1 MKERLFKNCTSE
13 QIAMRVSKNSILVNV
28 VLSLGKMLAG
38 VLGNSSAMISDA
50 VHSASD
56 VFSTIIVI
64 IGVKISGK
72 ESDENHPY
80 GHERLECVAAILL
93 AVILAGTGIGIGYG
107 GLMVIWRGDI
117 SDIAI
122 PTLLPLAAAILSIV
136 IKEAMY
142 WYTILAAKKIQS
154 GALKADAWHHRSDAL
169 SSVGSFV
176 GILGAKLGFPILDPI
191 ASIVICAF
199 ILKAA
204 FDIFRDAVGKLTDE
218 ACDSRLTGQ
227 MREAIMEMEGVHAID
242 DMKTRMFGNKVY
254 VDIEIGCDGS
264 ITLFEAHEIAENVHD
279 RIESRFPDVKHCMV
293 HVNPHH
299 LPEDQPSSDKE
310 N

>member
-1 MKERLFKNCTSE
+1 MKERLFKDCTSE

-107 GLMVIWRGDI
+107 GFMVIWQGDI
-117 SDIAI
+117 SDIAV
-122 PTLLPLAAAILSIV
+122 PTVLPLAAAILSIV

-142 WYTILAAKKIQS
+142 WYTILAAKKIRS

-169 SSVGSFV
+169 SSIGSFV
-176 GILGAKLGFPILDPI
+176 GILGAKLGFPVLDP
-191 ASIVICAF
+191 
-199 ILKAA
+199 
-204 FDIFRDAVGKLTDE
+204 FRDAVGKLTDE
-218 ACDSRLTGQ
+218 ACDSQLTGQ
-227 MREAIMEMEGVHAID
+227 MREAIMAMEGVHAID

-279 RIESRFPDVKHCMV
+279 CIENQFPDVKHCMV

-299 LPEDQPSSDKE
+299 FPEEQPSSYKE

>member
-1 MKERLFKNCTSE
+1 M
-13 QIAMRVSKNSILVNV
+13 
-28 VLSLGKMLAG
+28 
-38 VLGNSSAMISDA
+38 
-50 VHSASD
+50 
-56 VFSTIIVI
+56 
-64 IGVKISGK
+64 KISGK

-107 GLMVIWRGDI
+107 GVMVIWRGEAAE
-117 SDIAI
+117 IAI
-122 PTLLPLAAAILSIV
+122 PTLLPLVAAIFSIV

-142 WYTILAAKKIQS
+142 WYTIFAAKQIRS

-169 SSVGSFV
+169 SSIGSFV
-176 GILGAKLGFPILDPI
+176 GILGAKLGFPVLDPLT
-191 ASIVICAF
+191 SIIICGF

-218 ACDSRLTGQ
+218 ACDSQLTAQ
-227 MREAIMEMEGVHAID
+227 MRLVIMAMEGVHAID

-279 RIESRFPDVKHCMV
+279 RIENQFPDVKHCMV
-293 HVNPHH
+293 HVNPHR
-299 LPEDQPSSDKE
+299 LPEEPSSSDKE

>member
-1 MKERLFKNCTSE
+1 
-13 QIAMRVSKNSILVNV
+13 MRVSRKSIMFNV
-28 VLSLGKMLAG
+28 ILSLGKMLAG
-38 VLGNSSAMISDA
+38 ILGNSTAMISDA

-107 GLMVIWRGDI
+107 GVMVIWRGEA
-117 SDIAI
+117 SEIAI
-122 PTLLPLAAAILSIV
+122 PTLLPLVAAIFSIV
-136 IKEAMY
+136 IKEVMY
-142 WYTILAAKKIQS
+142 WYTIFAAKQIRS

-169 SSVGSFV
+169 SSIGSFV
-176 GILGAKLGFPILDPI
+176 GILGAKLGFPVLDPLT
-191 ASIVICAF
+191 SIIICGF

-218 ACDSRLTGQ
+218 ACDSQLTAQ
-227 MREAIMEMEGVHAID
+227 MRQVIMAMEGVHAID

-279 RIESRFPDVKHCMV
+279 RIENQFPDVKHCMV
-293 HVNPHH
+293 HVNPHR
-299 LPEDQPSSDKE
+299 LPEEPSSSDKE

>member
-1 MKERLFKNCTSE
+1 MKDKRFNNCNSE
-13 QIAMRVSKNSILVNV
+13 QIAMRVSRNSILVNV
-28 VLSLGKMLAG
+28 MLSLGKMLAG
-38 VLGNSSAMISDA
+38 ILGNSTAMISDA

-107 GLMVIWRGDI
+107 GVMVIWRGDT
-117 SDIAI
+117 SAIAI
-122 PTLLPLAAAILSIV
+122 PTLLPLAAAIFSIV

-142 WYTILAAKKIQS
+142 WYTILAAKKIRS

-169 SSVGSFV
+169 SSIGSFV
-176 GILGAKLGFPILDPI
+176 GILGAKLGFPVLDPI

-218 ACDSRLTGQ
+218 ACDSQLTGQ
-227 MREAIMEMEGVHAID
+227 MRQEIMAMEGVYVID

-279 RIESRFPDVKHCMV
+279 CIENQFPDVKHCMV

-299 LPEDQPSSDKE
+299 LPEEQPASDKE

>member
-1 MKERLFKNCTSE
+1 MFKKFV
-13 QIAMRVSKNSILVNV
+13 AL
-28 VLSLGKMLAG
+28 MLAG
-38 VLGNSSAMISDA
+38 ILGNSTAMISDA

-107 GLMVIWRGDI
+107 GVMVIWRGEA
-117 SDIAI
+117 SEIAI
-122 PTLLPLAAAILSIV
+122 PTLLPLVAAIFSIV
-136 IKEAMY
+136 IKEVMY
-142 WYTILAAKKIQS
+142 WYTIFAAKQIRS

-169 SSVGSFV
+169 SSIGSFV
-176 GILGAKLGFPILDPI
+176 GILGAKLGFPVLDPLT
-191 ASIVICAF
+191 SIIICGF

-218 ACDSRLTGQ
+218 ACDSQLTAQ
-227 MREAIMEMEGVHAID
+227 MRQVIMAMEGVHAID

-279 RIESRFPDVKHCMV
+279 RIENQFPDVKHCMV
-293 HVNPHH
+293 HVNPHR
-299 LPEDQPSSDKE
+299 LPEEPSSSDKE

>member
-28 VLSLGKMLAG
+28 ILSLGKMLAG
-38 VLGNSSAMISDA
+38 ILGNSTAMISDA

-107 GLMVIWRGDI
+107 GVMVIWRGEA
-117 SDIAI
+117 SEIAI
-122 PTLLPLAAAILSIV
+122 PTLLPLAAAIFSIV

-142 WYTILAAKKIQS
+142 WYTIFAAKQIRS

-169 SSVGSFV
+169 SSIGSFV
-176 GILGAKLGFPILDPI
+176 GILGAKLGFPVLDPL
-191 ASIVICAF
+191 ASIIICGF

-218 ACDSRLTGQ
+218 ACDSQLTAQ
-227 MREAIMEMEGVHAID
+227 MRHVIMAMEGVDAID

-279 RIESRFPDVKHCMV
+279 RIENQFPDVKHCMV
-293 HVNPHH
+293 HVNPHR
-299 LPEDQPSSDKE
+299 LPEEPSSSDKE

>member
-1 MKERLFKNCTSE
+1 MKDKRFNNCNSE
-13 QIAMRVSKNSILVNV
+13 QIAMRVSRNSILVNV
-28 VLSLGKMLAG
+28 MLSLGKMLAG
-38 VLGNSSAMISDA
+38 ILGNSTAMISDA

-107 GLMVIWRGDI
+107 GVMVIWRGDT
-117 SDIAI
+117 SAIAI
-122 PTLLPLAAAILSIV
+122 PTLLPLAAAIFSIV

-142 WYTILAAKKIQS
+142 WYTILAAKKIRS

-169 SSVGSFV
+169 SSIGSFV
-176 GILGAKLGFPILDPI
+176 GILGAKLGFPVLDPI

-218 ACDSRLTGQ
+218 ACDSQLTGQ
-227 MREAIMEMEGVHAID
+227 MRQEIMAMEGVYAID

-254 VDIEIGCDGS
+254 MDIEIGCDGS

-279 RIESRFPDVKHCMV
+279 CIENQFPDVKHCMV

-299 LPEDQPSSDKE
+299 LPEEQPASDKE

>member
-1 MKERLFKNCTSE
+1 MKDKRFNNCNSE
-13 QIAMRVSKNSILVNV
+13 QIAMRVSRNSILVNV
-28 VLSLGKMLAG
+28 MLSLGKMLAG
-38 VLGNSSAMISDA
+38 ILGNSTAMISDA

-107 GLMVIWRGDI
+107 GVMVIWRGDT
-117 SDIAI
+117 SAIAI
-122 PTLLPLAAAILSIV
+122 PTLLPLVAAIFSIV

-142 WYTILAAKKIQS
+142 WYTILAAKKIRS

-169 SSVGSFV
+169 SSIGSFV
-176 GILGAKLGFPILDPI
+176 GILGAKLGFPVLDPI

-218 ACDSRLTGQ
+218 ACDSQLTGQ
-227 MREAIMEMEGVHAID
+227 MRQEIMAMEGVYAID

-279 RIESRFPDVKHCMV
+279 CIENQFPDVKHCMV

-299 LPEDQPSSDKE
+299 LPEEQPASDKE

>member
-1 MKERLFKNCTSE
+1 MKERLFKNGTSE
-13 QIAMRVSKNSILVNV
+13 QIAMRVSRNSILVNV
-28 VLSLGKMLAG
+28 ILSLGKMLAG

-64 IGVKISGK
+64 VGVKISGK

-80 GHERLECVAAILL
+80 GHERLECVAAVLL

-107 GLMVIWRGDI
+107 GIMVIWRGDTSEI
-117 SDIAI
+117 TV
-122 PTLLPLAAAILSIV
+122 PTLLPLAAAIFSIV

-142 WYTILAAKKIQS
+142 WYTIFAAKQIQS

-169 SSVGSFV
+169 SSIGSFV
-176 GILGAKLGFPILDPI
+176 GILGAKLGFPVFDPI
-191 ASIVICAF
+191 ASIVICVF

-218 ACDSRLTGQ
+218 ACDSRLTEQ
-227 MREAIMEMEGVHAID
+227 MRQEVMVMEGVHSID
-242 DMKTRMFGNKVY
+242 DLKTRMFGNKVY

-264 ITLFEAHEIAENVHD
+264 ISLFEAHEIAENVHGH
-279 RIESRFPDVKHCMV
+279 IEDQFPDVKHCMV
-293 HVNPHH
+293 HVNPHR
-299 LPEDQPSSDKE
+299 LTETRPSLDKE

>member
-1 MKERLFKNCTSE
+1 MKDKRFNNCNSE
-13 QIAMRVSKNSILVNV
+13 QIAMRVSRNSILVNV
-28 VLSLGKMLAG
+28 MLSLGKMLAG
-38 VLGNSSAMISDA
+38 ILGNSTAMISDA

-107 GLMVIWRGDI
+107 GVMVIWRGDT
-117 SDIAI
+117 SAIAI
-122 PTLLPLAAAILSIV
+122 PTLLPLAAAIFSIV

-142 WYTILAAKKIQS
+142 WYTILAAKKIRS

-169 SSVGSFV
+169 SSIGSFV
-176 GILGAKLGFPILDPI
+176 GILGAKLGFPVLDPI

-218 ACDSRLTGQ
+218 ACDSQLTGQ
-227 MREAIMEMEGVHAID
+227 MRQAIMAMEGVYAID

-279 RIESRFPDVKHCMV
+279 CIENQFPDVKHCMV

-299 LPEDQPSSDKE
+299 LPEEQQASDKE

>member
-122 PTLLPLAAAILSIV
+122 PTLLPLAAAIFSIV

-191 ASIVICAF
+191 A
-199 ILKAA
+199 
-204 FDIFRDAVGKLTDE
+204 
-218 ACDSRLTGQ
+218 
-227 MREAIMEMEGVHAID
+227 AID